1 MPPAWVSGL
10 DRTSDKIRRVLGG
23 MTVDGTGHQMGRAG
37 EVSRFLIE
45 VSGESWPRCGWAYT
59 PRFFFQGSP
68 GPT

>member
-45 VSGESWPRCGWAYT
+45 VSGESWPRCG
-59 PRFFFQGSP
+59 
-68 GPT
+68 